1 MADSKYFNQSK
12 LIKSC
17 TLSCSHSSHSLAVF
31 FSLSLCL
38 SFPSPS
44 LPLNRAELGLRL
56 LSFSISSRAHFIH
69 IHSIIRPVASNFHK
83 YVARLFV
90 YSLHWAHISFEFGL
104 NQMSN
109 DEKSRI
115 TCCAVTSATDAR
127 VSHTIQMNFEF
138 NEFILYSS
146 HGYTIW
152 YNIISF
158 EITIFVCY
166 SKNSLQLINEL

>member
-17 TLSCSHSSHSLAVF
+17 TLSCSHSSHSLAVSF
-31 FSLSLCL
+31 

-83 YVARLFV
+83 YVARHFV

-115 TCCAVTSATDAR
+115 SSDKCNWCTSIAHNSNEFR
-127 VSHTIQMNFEF
+127 IQRIHTI
-138 NEFILYSS
+138 FITRLYYVVQ
-146 HGYTIW
+146 HHLIW
-152 YNIISF
+152 NNNICVLLEKFPS
-158 EITIFVCY
+158 
-166 SKNSLQLINEL
+166 IN